1 MSKLSEPLKQFINAS
16 HAKPNTIPA
25 PKNIVSVYER
35 IASEATI
42 NKVGLPAWL
51 CASTAATMTMNSPE
65 SLLELYRLA
74 STTTTS
80 SSSTAPTNQAL
91 YTAELM
97 REVALKCI
105 GFNGVPRTINC
116 LGAFHS
122 GLPTS
127 IQTALASRP
136 PRRNLTKANIEPTL
150 ARGEALWESIYRPF
164 GAKLTQKLKQSH
176 PDLPVHIIEAEYGC
190 LFSDPP
196 SAPPSSS
203 SSSSSSSS
211 ATAAA
216 DPNRP
221 DVGRVL
227 TSVVAVACLRAQSGV
242 GPQVVSHVFGLR
254 KAFEDGSAEA
264 EDVVPGGK
272 WLASNEG
279 SLWLLQQVDRIVEAI
294 GEGRGTT
301 FAPGF
306 EKPVKAKL

>member
-1 MSKLSEPLKQFINAS
+1 MSKLSEPLKQFINAA

-25 PKNIVSVYER
+25 PKNVISVYER
-35 IASEATI
+35 IASDAKT

-74 STTTTS
+74 STS
-80 SSSTAPTNQAL
+80 PAPQSSSTTNQAL

-122 GLPTS
+122 GLPS
-127 IQTALASRP
+127 SVQSALAQRQ
-136 PRRNLTKANIEPTL
+136 PRRNLSKSNIEATL
-150 ARGEALWESIYRPF
+150 ARGNALWESIYRPF
-164 GAKLTQKLKQSH
+164 SAKLTEKLKQSH

-196 SAPPSSS
+196 SA
-203 SSSSSSSS
+203 
-211 ATAAA
+211 A

-227 TSVVAVACLRAQSGV
+227 TSVIAVACLRAQSGV

-254 KAFEDGSAEA
+254 KAFEDGSAES

-279 SLWLLQQVDRIVEAI
+279 SLWLLEQVDRIVEAI